1 MKKIIAVISLALAL
15 CLSVAAFSACRN
27 TETGGSFSLIAPDGA
42 PVAALADMW
51 GEDFGDSEFDYTVT
65 GEANIQAA
73 FLDNGGAEFV
83 LAPLNIGANM
93 HLNAVKEGATT
104 ADYKL
109 LNVTSWGV
117 LYYVTTESGY
127 ETYDD
132 SLNADEFLSQFD
144 GKTIST
150 IGLLAIPGKTVQY
163 LFDSADA
170 EVTVNG
176 SDAST
181 IQQAITKGDAITAVF
196 AEPAISALK
205 ANGREFTV
213 LGSVSDVYKA
223 VTGDEFPM
231 AGLFVR
237 SDVLEEN
244 SDLVGQVDARV
255 KSSVEAFN
263 KNPEAVGTKAENI
276 ENCTLKGSI
285 LKNAAPK
292 MNVQYRNAEDS
303 KTAVTELLKNIG
315 VTVGDDF
322 FAL

>member
-15 CLSVAAFSACRN
+15 CLSIVAFSACGN

-51 GEDFGDSEFDYTVT
+51 GEDIGYSEVDYTVT
-65 GEANIQAA
+65 NEANIQAA

-93 HLNAVKEGATT
+93 HLNAVKEDATT

-132 SLNADEFLSQFD
+132 SLNADEFLSQFE

-150 IGLLAIPGKTVQY
+150 IGLAAIPGKTVQY

-237 SDVLEEN
+237 SDILEDN
-244 SDLVGQVDARV
+244 ADLVAQVDARV

-263 KNPEAVGTKAENI
+263 KNPEAVGTKAESI
-276 ENCTLKGSI
+276 ENCTLKGAI